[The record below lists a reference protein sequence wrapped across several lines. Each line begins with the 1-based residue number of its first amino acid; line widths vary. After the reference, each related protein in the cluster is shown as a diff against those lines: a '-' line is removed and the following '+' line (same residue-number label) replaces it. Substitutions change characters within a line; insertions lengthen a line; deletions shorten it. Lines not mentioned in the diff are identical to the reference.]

1 MNDLSNVTQFSVG
14 AVTIAANRDAAIRA
28 EILQIGD
35 AVRVLS
41 KPDYGESK
49 VHTGVIVGFE
59 PFNDLPTIIVA
70 YIEVS
75 YGSAEMKML
84 FFNDKAKG
92 FEILAAAPDSN
103 IEIERSRVIDWFASE
118 EKKRLAELDELRAK
132 RAYFEKYFGSV
143 LASIPQAA

>member
-1 MNDLSNVTQFSVG
+1 MNELSNISQFSVG
-14 AVTIAANRDAAIRA
+14 AVTIAANREAAIRA
-28 EILQIGD
+28 EILQVGD

-70 YIEVS
+70 YIEVN
-75 YGSAEMKML
+75 YASAEMKML

-103 IEIERSRVIDWFASE
+103 IEIERSRVIDWFTTE
-118 EKKRLAELDELRAK
+118 ERKKLNELDELRAK

-143 LASIPQAA
+143 LSTLPTN